1 MPDLFQKNAILA
13 LRFFLKPSQGTFE
26 ALHQTRDYWQSFI
39 SDYQGDITL
48 RDCILKTI
56 DEGDENLLEPRVDY
70 LRKLAQDPQALPK
83 DDSQPKKQKPKN

>member
-13 LRFFLKPSQGTFE
+13 LQFFLTPSKGTFE

-56 DEGDENLLEPRVDY
+56 DEGDENLLEP
-70 LRKLAQDPQALPK
+70 PC
-83 DDSQPKKQKPKN
+83 